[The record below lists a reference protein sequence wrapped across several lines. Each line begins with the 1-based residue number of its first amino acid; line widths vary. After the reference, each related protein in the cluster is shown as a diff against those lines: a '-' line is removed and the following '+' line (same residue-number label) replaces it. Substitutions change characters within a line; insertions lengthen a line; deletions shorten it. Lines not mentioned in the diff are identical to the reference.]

1 MILKYIATLC
11 FIGYMPVAPGTFGSA
26 LAMLFFIILRPSTSH
41 NIILLLFIIPIGI
54 IASGKA
60 EVALRERDS
69 RHIVIDEVCGYALSV
84 LFLPNNLTTYIIAF
98 FIFRFFDILKPP
110 PIRYLEKKVSGG
122 TGVMLD
128 DLIAGIYTNITI
140 QLWKHIL

>member
-84 LFLPNNLTTYIIAF
+84 LFLPNNLTTYIMAF